1 MPAANLARERGLF
14 FWAQFGEGGMS
25 QIKIGD
31 WRAKIDAI
39 DTTLLH
45 LLNVRAG
52 FALEVGRLKGASG
65 MALRVPEREQEILS
79 RMKNLNPGPLDGEA
93 VEKIYRLILRES
105 IRMQEAHGL
114 GAAVLPKNGKKHAD
128 AREKRRK
135 TARSAKVAAA

>member
-1 MPAANLARERGLF
+1 
-14 FWAQFGEGGMS
+14 MS

-79 RMKNLNPGPLDGEA
+79 RMKALNPGPLDGEA
-93 VEKIYRLILRES
+93 VEKIYRLILHES
-105 IRMQEAHGL
+105 IRIQQAHGL
-114 GAAVLPKNGKKHAD
+114 GEAELPRGGGKAHAD
-128 AREKRRK
+128 TRERRRK
-135 TARSAKVAAA
+135 SGRSAKAAKVAAA

>member
-1 MPAANLARERGLF
+1 MN
-14 FWAQFGEGGMS
+14 

-31 WRAKIDAI
+31 WRTKIDAI

-65 MALRVPEREQEILS
+65 MALRVPEREHEILS
-79 RMKNLNPGPLDGEA
+79 RMKKLNPGPLDGEA
-93 VEKIYRLILRES
+93 VEKIYRQILHES
-105 IRMQEAHGL
+105 IRIQQAHGL
-114 GAAVLPKNGKKHAD
+114 GEAVLCKDDKTHAD

-135 TARSAKVAAA
+135 TGRSVKPAKVVAA

>member
-1 MPAANLARERGLF
+1 
-14 FWAQFGEGGMS
+14 MS

-79 RMKNLNPGPLDGEA
+79 RMKNLNPGPLHGEA
-93 VEKIYRLILRES
+93 VEKIYRLILHES

-114 GAAVLPKNGKKHAD
+114 GAAALPKSGNKHAD
-128 AREKRRK
+128 ARDKRRK
-135 TARSAKVAAA
+135 TSKPAKVAAA